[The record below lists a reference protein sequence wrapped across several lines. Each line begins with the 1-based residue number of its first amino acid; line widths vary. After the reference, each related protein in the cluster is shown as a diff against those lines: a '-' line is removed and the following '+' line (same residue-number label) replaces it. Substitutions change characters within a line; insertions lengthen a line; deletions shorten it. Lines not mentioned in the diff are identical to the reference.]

1 MVAGCGDE
9 KVAVSMFGDVYLF
22 VVLCGHEVLC
32 LIFMSYLPS
41 DSASIVRYLF
51 NVSMQEWVFGLM
63 RDGRIKTCG
72 FALWR
77 LLEHGV
83 HI

>member
-9 KVAVSMFGDVYLF
+9 KVVVSMFGDVYLF
-22 VVLCGHEVLC
+22 VVHIVRPFEVALPDFYV
-32 LIFMSYLPS
+32 LLPS

-77 LLEHGV
+77 LLSME
-83 HI
+83 